1 MTGEVNNGSEVGTGT
16 GGDNGGA
23 DTAVSVTPETGAGG
37 TKISDMPDLQN
48 TGGDGNE
55 FSGLLDDF
63 DDSDNDNTGNVVP
76 SVSGKPTD
84 ADSVD
89 STKPKVEAP
98 KPQEVK
104 PEDTKPVIETQV
116 VDPNAAPKP
125 VEGQQPPGAPE
136 QESQLGAPANF
147 IEQLNANREVFKTKL
162 AEQFTLDEATITELE
177 TDASTAIPKIMADLY
192 LKVMGGVYNILDRGL
207 PNMIDAHSRSSVQRT
222 AIQEKFYGKF
232 PSLNKPEYQ
241 PAIGAAVRQAKQL
254 FPNDT
259 QDAIMDRV
267 GRMVAA
273 AYGLETQAPAQQ
285 PATRRKAVPF
295 TPAIGSP
302 GPVREQAPAEQNI
315 WSEMSQ
321 AFETDFG
328 E

>member
-1 MTGEVNNGSEVGTGT
+1 MTGEVDNGSAVDTGA

-23 DTAVSVTPETGAGG
+23 DTAVHVTPETGSGG
-37 TKISDMPDLQN
+37 AKISDMPDLQDG
-48 TGGDGNE
+48 GGDGNE

-63 DDSDNDNTGNVVP
+63 DDNNNDSSGDVVP
-76 SVSGKPTD
+76 SVPGKSAD
-84 ADSVD
+84 ANSVVD
-89 STKPKVEAP
+89 PNKPKVEAP
-98 KPQEVK
+98 KPQVAK
-104 PEDTKPVIETQV
+104 PEEIKPAIETQV

-125 VEGQQPPGAPE
+125 VEGQQPTGALE

-147 IEQLNANREVFKTKL
+147 IEQLNANREVFKAKL
-162 AEQFTLDEATITELE
+162 AEQFSLDEATITELE

-207 PNMIDAHSRSSVQRT
+207 PNMIDAHSRTSVQRS

-232 PSLNKPEYQ
+232 PTLNKPEYQ

-273 AYGLETQAPAQQ
+273 AYGLETQAP
-285 PATRRKAVPF
+285 RR
-295 TPAIGSP
+295 TTCNTSEGSTIYT
-302 GPVREQAPAEQNI
+302 GDWVS
-315 WSEMSQ
+315 WSCEG
-321 AFETDFG
+321 TDTC
-328 E
+328 

>member
-1 MTGEVNNGSEVGTGT
+1 MENGAGDAGVAVGS
-16 GGDNGGA
+16 
-23 DTAVSVTPETGAGG
+23 DTASDSGGVDNSSAVSGG
-37 TKISDMPDLQN
+37 KTISEMPDLQES
-48 TGGDGNE
+48 GGADD

-63 DDSDNDNTGNVVP
+63 DDSVNSGSDNVVP
-76 SVSGKPTD
+76 KLPDPV
-84 ADSVD
+84 VE
-89 STKPKVEAP
+89 TKPKVEAP
-98 KPQEVK
+98 KTQPVTPEEIK
-104 PEDTKPVIETQV
+104 PAIETQV
-116 VDPNAAPKP
+116 VDPKAAPQP
-125 VEGQQPPGAPE
+125 VQGQQPPGAPE

-147 IEQLNANREVFKTKL
+147 IEQLQQNREVFRTKL

-207 PNMIDAHSRSSVQRT
+207 PNMIDAHSRSSVQRN

-232 PSLNKPEYQ
+232 PNLNKPEYN
-241 PAIGAAVRQAKQL
+241 PAIGAAVRQARQL
-254 FPNDT
+254 FPNDS

-285 PATRRKAVPF
+285 PTARRKAVPF

-302 GPVREQAPAEQNI
+302 GPVREQAPNEPNI
-315 WSEMSQ
+315 WAEMSQ
-321 AFETDFG
+321 AFETDFV